1 MSRKEIDVI
10 DVALKVK
17 EIYEQEENERDKMKL
32 LDAYIILLRKANDIL
47 RKQIEQSKELV

>member
-10 DVALKVK
+10 DVVLKVK

-32 LDAYIILLRKANDIL
+32 LDAYIILLRKVNDIL